1 MASEAPIPVTAGNAF
16 EKGKFFIIEPSFWGG
31 GKIPGLEIANKG
43 NLRLPGTYTIEP
55 PNGDP
60 NQYSERPQLVQVPEI
75 GGMPRDFEDLFGMW
89 IVSERLKRVF
99 ESTDPDGF
107 AFAACDFTLADGS
120 AGPPYYFCG
129 VLRSLDALD
138 EDASR
143 LKIEI
148 GDFVNGKYYDR
159 SGGASLIFRKDAV
172 GSAHAFLTPFA
183 LDVFCDHVLRDAVVA
198 SGVQGVRFTDVV
210 NC

>member
-1 MASEAPIPVTAGNAF
+1 MVSNSPVSVTTVTAF
-16 EKGKFFIIEPSFWGG
+16 EKRKFFIIEPSFWGG
-31 GKIPGLEIANKG
+31 GIPGLEIANKS
-43 NLRLPGTYTIEP
+43 NLRLPGTYMIEP

-60 NQYSERPQLVQVPEI
+60 NQYAERPQLVHAPEI

-143 LKIEI
+143 LKIEV

-159 SGGASLIFRKDAV
+159 SGGASLIFREDAV
-172 GSAHAFLTPFA
+172 GSAHVFLTPFA
-183 LDVFCDHVLRDAVVA
+183 LDVFCDHVLRDAVVV

-210 NC
+210 DC

>member
-1 MASEAPIPVTAGNAF
+1 MVGNSPASVTTASAF
-16 EKGKFFIIEPSFWGG
+16 ESGKFFIIEPSFWGG
-31 GKIPGLEIANKG
+31 GGIPGLEIANKV
-43 NLRLPGTYTIEP
+43 NLRLPGTYMIEP

-60 NQYSERPQLVQVPEI
+60 DQYSERPQLVHVPEL

-99 ESTDPDGF
+99 ESTGPDGF

-143 LKIEI
+143 LKIEV

-172 GSAHAFLTPFA
+172 GTAHVFLTPFS

-198 SGVQGVRFTDVV
+198 SGVQGVRFTDVID
-210 NC
+210 C